1 MRATAVLAA
10 AVAALPGLSGA
21 HSAHPPAEFRYTAT
35 QLQCARFE
43 EISRGRVV
51 VESAGRRR
59 QETVGRFGRWSFRAR
74 DTAAGIALEAWY
86 DSLSVW
92 REGPSGKN
100 IPDTDGLLGGR
111 YRGVLTSA
119 GHYSAL
125 ARPFIPDEV
134 AEVAELGGAL
144 EDLLPPLPTGPLE
157 VGQRWG
163 DSTGLEL
170 RRLPDSGATGGVVH
184 RLRLRDRTEAQ
195 LAAVRGDTLS
205 LPAHQVT
212 MEEGQLDWTPR
223 IGLVRWARHIVVEST
238 IPAGGPIPQAVRS
251 RLEQDVT
258 LSRLTASQSTACPE
272 DSLSRRTAAPGR
284 TPAR

>member
-10 AVAALPGLSGA
+10 AAVALPGLSRE
-21 HSAHPPAEFRYTAT
+21 HSTQPPAEFHYTAA

-43 EISRGRVV
+43 ETSRGRVV
-51 VESAGRRR
+51 VESAGQRR
-59 QETVGRFGRWSFRAR
+59 QETVGRSGRWSLRAR
-74 DTAAGIALEAWY
+74 DSASSIALEGWY

-92 REGPSGKN
+92 REGPAGKS

-119 GHYSAL
+119 GHYAGV

-144 EDLLPPLPTGPLE
+144 EDLLPPLPTAPLE

-170 RRLPDSGATGGVVH
+170 RRLPDSGAAGGVVH
-184 RLRLRDRTEAQ
+184 RLRLRNRTVAQ
-195 LAAVRGDTLS
+195 LAAVRGDTLTV
-205 LPAHQVT
+205 PARQVT
-212 MEEGQLDWTPR
+212 LEEGQLDWAPR
-223 IGLVRWARHIVVEST
+223 VGLVRRVRHIVVEST

-258 LSRLTASQSTACPE
+258 LFRLRGAAASRSTVCP
-272 DSLSRRTAAPGR
+272 
-284 TPAR
+284 

>member
-1 MRATAVLAA
+1 MRATVVLAA

-21 HSAHPPAEFRYTAT
+21 HSTRPPAEFRYTAA

-43 EISRGRVV
+43 ETSRGRIV
-51 VESAGRRR
+51 VETASQRR
-59 QETVGRFGRWSFRAR
+59 QETVGRSGRWSLRAR
-74 DTAAGIALEAWY
+74 DTVAAIALEAWY

-92 REGPSGKN
+92 RQGPAGKS

-111 YRGVLTSA
+111 YRGLLTPA
-119 GHYSAL
+119 GRYSAV

-144 EDLLPPLPTGPLE
+144 EDLLPPLPTAPLE

-170 RRLPDSGATGGVVH
+170 RRLPDSVAAGGTVQ
-184 RLRLRDRTEAQ
+184 RLHLRAREEAQ
-195 LAAVRGDTLS
+195 LAAVRGDTLTV
-205 LPAHQVT
+205 PAHQVT
-212 MEEGQLDWTPR
+212 LEEGQLDWAPR
-223 IGLVRWARHIVVEST
+223 VGLVRRVRHIVVEST
-238 IPAGGPIPQAVRS
+238 IPAGGPVPQAVRS

-258 LSRLTASQSTACPE
+258 LSRLTGPVASQATACP
-272 DSLSRRTAAPGR
+272 
-284 TPAR
+284 